1 MKKIKFNSFFILL
14 SLSTIMFFSCSDDD
28 DDNGGGSSSEIVGRW
43 ELTQEKWWTTIDG
56 EVVEGSEHT
65 GPNRGIDFF
74 IFNEDGT
81 GTEGEG
87 TNENDIEDWPI
98 TWKVKGDV
106 LTVGYDNGDEDDNF
120 KITELTS
127 TKLVYLYE
135 EDEDDGTV
143 WHSESTY
150 KRVK

>member
-1 MKKIKFNSFFILL
+1 
-14 SLSTIMFFSCSDDD
+14 MFFSCSDDD
-28 DDNGGGSSSEIVGRW
+28 DDNGGGSSSEIVGKW
-43 ELTQEKWWTTIDG
+43 ELTYSKWWSTSNG
-56 EVVEGSEHT
+56 ELIPGSEGFDDQET
-65 GPNRGIDFF
+65 YGDINYY

-81 GTEGEG
+81 GKEAEG
-87 TNENDIEDWPI
+87 TASSEIAEWPI